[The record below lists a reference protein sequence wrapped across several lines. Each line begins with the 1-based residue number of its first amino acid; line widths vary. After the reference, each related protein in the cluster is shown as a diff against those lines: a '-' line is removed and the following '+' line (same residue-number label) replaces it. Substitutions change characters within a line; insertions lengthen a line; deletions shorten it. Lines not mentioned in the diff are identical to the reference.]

1 MCKWKI
7 QINGYERNS
16 NMAIARII
24 IVDAE
29 TKEEA
34 QQKAKINFISGK
46 GGNFRLSKDRPIQ
59 YTRKITA

>member
-1 MCKWKI
+1 MSKWKI

-16 NMAIARII
+16 NTAIARII

-34 QQKAKINFISGK
+34 QHKAKIDFVSGK
-46 GGNFRLSKDRPIQ
+46 GGNFRLHKDRPIQ
-59 YTRKITA
+59 YTRKVNA